1 MRTKKR
7 TILVAAIATA
17 FLMPGLASAHDG
29 ACVYSETQDD
39 ITMHIGELKSY
50 IGDSKDFKTNKR
62 TGESRDQVGLEAKA
76 VAALSKALEEKYGD
90 SIAKLEDLTA
100 KVNELLDAPKPKLN
114 NDNDAGDDILYLTEL
129 AYNCVLDVQME
140 RLKQPQ

>member
-1 MRTKKR
+1 
-7 TILVAAIATA
+7 
-17 FLMPGLASAHDG
+17 MPGLASAHDG

-100 KVNELLDAPKPKLN
+100 KVNELLDAPKPKL
-114 NDNDAGDDILYLTEL
+114 DDAAGDDILYLTEL
-129 AYNCVLDVQME
+129 AYNCVLDVQIE
-140 RLKQPQ
+140 RIQQP